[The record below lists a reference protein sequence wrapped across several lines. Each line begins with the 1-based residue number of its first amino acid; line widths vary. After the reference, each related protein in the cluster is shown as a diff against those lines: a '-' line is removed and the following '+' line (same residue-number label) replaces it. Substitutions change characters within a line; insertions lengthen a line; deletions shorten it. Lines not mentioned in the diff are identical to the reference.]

1 MKNENRLP
9 IMIAVAVLTSGML
22 TTAVS
27 TPLAA
32 QVRGE
37 VRGRIISTVSG
48 QPIGDASVSSGSSG
62 AQVRSDA
69 QGEYLIRGLEPGRTV
84 LVFRAIG
91 FESRSLEVMVS
102 NARTATLDVSLAPSA
117 PTLARILVQA
127 VRDTAAPN
135 AVVFNRDAIEASGQR
150 DLADLLQSA
159 SAVVITRRGGPGQ
172 PATVSIRGSSASQV
186 LVLVDGVPLNSE
198 LGGSADLSAIPLE
211 SIESV
216 TVLTG
221 SQSARYGARAMAGV
235 IEITSRK
242 ARDERSALL
251 RTGALGEWELG
262 GNYGT
267 TFGSSSILE
276 STNLT
281 INHSST
287 RGNFAYE
294 VPALRGGGQAR
305 RQNADARS
313 TQMLAGVGLTPGAV
327 KLALRSSVGITDRG
341 MAGSIVQPSLSGG
354 QHFMRWNG
362 GGTAN
367 FDLGRWMV
375 TTSADATREGA
386 RLGDPTPPFGES
398 YADTVV
404 ASSVSLAS
412 STTAHWNHVTT
423 SAGIDFR
430 QLHLSSNNLDESAPL
445 TQNQS
450 GLWLSAR
457 SNPIAVG
464 AASQPSV
471 NGAGSAGLQL
481 TSEITARVDH
491 SSLLRE
497 TLFSPRLSLRLEK
510 DRLAFSA
517 SYGSG
522 FTPPSIADQ
531 FFHEGVQVKANPD
544 LRPERTRHDME
555 ARIAVRDA
563 QAGSVIFAAEGAVFR
578 SDIQDMILWFPDFR
592 FIWSPHNYDVTR
604 RGWEMRGQLLIP
616 ALHLDLQGSVDEV
629 EVTYAGPVLDGQV
642 TYRPRRTASLVSA
655 FSAVHSRLEV
665 SSRYTGS
672 RRTAPGTNLNSLPAY
687 NVTDLR
693 FQTTGTWKA
702 WSFTPTI
709 SVENIFNRH
718 AAMLMDYP
726 FPAHLWSISLR
737 IRSSSSP
744 NL

>member
-1 MKNENRLP
+1 MFT
-9 IMIAVAVLTSGML
+9 A
-22 TTAVS
+22 AVS
-27 TPLAA
+27 APLAA

-37 VRGRIISTVSG
+37 VRGRLVSTVSG

-62 AQVRSDA
+62 VQVRSDA

-91 FESRSLEVMVS
+91 FESRTLEVMIS
-102 NARTATLDVSLAPSA
+102 NARTITLDVSLTPST

-127 VRDTAAPN
+127 ARDTAAPN

-150 DLADLLQSA
+150 DLADLLQST
-159 SAVVITRRGGPGQ
+159 SGVVITRRGGPGQ
-172 PATVSIRGSSASQV
+172 PATVSIRGSSSSQV
-186 LVLVDGVPLNSE
+186 LVLVDGVALNSE
-198 LGGSADLSAIPLE
+198 LSGSADLSAIPLE

-267 TFGSSSILE
+267 TFESSTILE
-276 STNLT
+276 STSLT

-287 RGNFAYE
+287 RGNFTYE

-305 RQNADARS
+305 RQNAESRS
-313 TQMLAGVGLTPGAV
+313 TQLLAGVGLTPGAL
-327 KLALRSSVGITDRG
+327 KLALRSSIGITDRG

-354 QHFMRWNG
+354 QHLSRWNG

-367 FDLGRWMV
+367 FDHGRWMV
-375 TTSADATREGA
+375 TASADATREGA
-386 RLGDPTPPFGES
+386 RLSDRTPPFGEP
-398 YADTVV
+398 YADTIV
-404 ASSVSLAS
+404 ASSVNLAGS
-412 STTAHWNHVTT
+412 ATTHRNFVTT

-430 QLHLSSNNLDESAPL
+430 QLYLSDNNLNENAPL
-445 TQNQS
+445 SHNQS
-450 GLWLSAR
+450 GLWLSVR
-457 SNPIAVG
+457 SDPIALG
-464 AASQPSV
+464 TTGQPSV

-491 SSLLRE
+491 SSLLRK
-497 TLFSPRLSLRLEK
+497 TLLSPRFSLRLEK
-510 DRLAFSA
+510 DHVALST

-555 ARIAVRDA
+555 ARIAIRSV
-563 QAGSVIFAAEGAVFR
+563 QAGPVILTAEGAAFR
-578 SDIQDMILWFPDFR
+578 ADIQDMILWFPDFR
-592 FIWSPHNYDVTR
+592 FVWSPHNYDVAR
-604 RGWEMRGQLLIP
+604 RGWELRSQLLIP
-616 ALHLDLQGSVDEV
+616 ALHLALQGSVDET
-629 EVTYAGPVLDGQV
+629 EVTYAGPVLHGQV
-642 TYRPRRTASLVSA
+642 TYRPRRTASLTSA
-655 FSAVHSRLEV
+655 FSTAHSRFEI
-665 SSRYTGS
+665 SSRHTGS
-672 RRTAPGTNLNSLPAY
+672 RHTAPGTNLNSLPAY

-693 FQTTGTWKA
+693 LQTTGTWKA
-702 WSFTPTI
+702 WSLTPTI

-726 FPAHLWSISLR
+726 FPTRLWSISLR
-737 IRSSSSP
+737 VRSSSSP